1 MNLIKRKYIMGFFT
15 ADLCDDFSD
24 KTEVLGPD
32 YKSYGG
38 NAKFKG
44 EVITVKLDKNNK
56 DLAAF
61 LKNNNGSGKVV
72 IVDVNMRY
80 FAVVGDNLMKFASD
94 NKYEGIIVNGYV
106 RDTVTTK
113 EFDIGLIAKGTCPRK
128 YIPVQ
133 DGLINVPITIDNV
146 EIHSG
151 DYVYV
156 DPDGIVIC
164 KEKLV

>member
-1 MNLIKRKYIMGFFT
+1 MGFFT
-15 ADLCDDFSD
+15 ADLCDNFSD

-32 YKSYGG
+32 FHSYGG
-38 NAKFKG
+38 NKKFKG

-56 DLAAF
+56 DLATL
-61 LKNNNGSGKVV
+61 LKDSDGVGKVV

-94 NKYEGIIVNGYV
+94 SKYEGIIVNGYV

-133 DGLINVPITIDNV
+133 SGEIGVTLLIDGV
-146 EIHSG
+146 EIQNG

-156 DPDGIVIC
+156 DPDGIVIT

>member
-1 MNLIKRKYIMGFFT
+1 MGFFT
-15 ADLCDDFSD
+15 ADLCDNFSD

-32 YKSYGG
+32 FKSYGG
-38 NAKFKG
+38 NKKFKG

-56 DLAAF
+56 DLAEF
-61 LKNNNGSGKVV
+61 LKSNNGIGKVV
-72 IVDVNMRY
+72 VVDVAMRY

-94 NKYEGIIVNGYV
+94 NKFEGIIVNGYV

-128 YIPVQ
+128 YITIQ
-133 DGLINVPITIDNV
+133 SGQIGVPLVIDDV
-146 EIHSG
+146 EINDG

-156 DPDGIVIC
+156 DPDGIVIT
-164 KEKLV
+164 KEKIV

>member
-1 MNLIKRKYIMGFFT
+1 MGFFT
-15 ADLCDDFSD
+15 ADLCDNFSD

-32 YKSYGG
+32 FKSYGG
-38 NAKFKG
+38 NVKFKG

-61 LKNNNGSGKVV
+61 LKNNNGLGKVV
-72 IVDVNMRY
+72 VVDVNMRY
-80 FAVVGDNLMKFASD
+80 FAVVGDNLMKFATD
-94 NKYEGIIVNGYV
+94 NKYEGIVVNGYV

-113 EFDIGLIAKGTCPRK
+113 DFDTGLVAKGTCPRK

-133 DGLINVPITIDNV
+133 DGLFGVPLVIDGV
-146 EIHSG
+146 EIYPG
-151 DYVYV
+151 DYIYV
-156 DPDGIVIC
+156 DVDGIVIS

>member
-1 MNLIKRKYIMGFFT
+1 MGFFT
-15 ADLCDDFSD
+15 ADLCDNFSD
-24 KTEVLGPD
+24 KTEVLGAGFN
-32 YKSYGG
+32 SYGG
-38 NAKFKG
+38 NKKFKG

-56 DLAAF
+56 DLAEF
-61 LKNNNGSGKVV
+61 LKSNNGIGKVV

-94 NKYEGIIVNGYV
+94 NKFEGIIVNGYV

-113 EFDIGLIAKGTCPRK
+113 EFDIGLVAKGTCPRK

-133 DGLINVPITIDNV
+133 DGKINVPLVIDGI
-146 EIHSG
+146 EINSG

>member
-1 MNLIKRKYIMGFFT
+1 MKSN
-15 ADLCDDFSD
+15 
-24 KTEVLGPD
+24 KTDVLGPD
-32 YKSYGG
+32 FKSYGG

-56 DLAAF
+56 DLATL
-61 LKNNNGSGKVV
+61 LKENNGIGKVV

-113 EFDIGLIAKGTCPRK
+113 EFDVGLIAKGTCPRK

-133 DGLINVPITIDNV
+133 DGLINVPIVIDDV
-146 EIHSG
+146 EINSG

-156 DPDGIVIC
+156 DSDGIVFC

>member
-1 MNLIKRKYIMGFFT
+1 MSIHT
-15 ADLCDDFSD
+15 ADLCDENKD
-24 KTEVLGPD
+24 KKIAVL
-32 YKSYGG
+32 S
-38 NAKFKG
+38 AKFKNYGGLKEFSG
-44 EVITVKLDKNNK
+44 EIVTVKLDKNNK
-56 DLAAF
+56 DLATL
-61 LKNNNGSGKVV
+61 LKETNGVGKVV

-94 NKYEGIIVNGYV
+94 NKFEGIIVNGYV

-113 EFDIGLIAKGTCPRK
+113 EFDVGLIAKGTCPRK

-133 DGLINVPITIDNV
+133 DGLINVPIIIDDV
-146 EIHSG
+146 EIHAG

-156 DPDGIVIC
+156 DPDGIVIS

>member
-1 MNLIKRKYIMGFFT
+1 MGFFT
-15 ADLCDDFSD
+15 ADLCDNFSD
-24 KTEVLGPD
+24 KTEVLGPNFQ
-32 YKSYGG
+32 SYGG
-38 NAKFKG
+38 NRKFKG
-44 EVITVKLDKNNK
+44 EVITIKLDKNNK

-61 LKNNNGSGKVV
+61 LKNNDGTGKVV

-113 EFDIGLIAKGTCPRK
+113 DFEIGLIAKGTCPRK
-128 YIPVQ
+128 YIPTQ
-133 DGLINVPITIDNV
+133 DGQIGVPLVIDDV
-146 EIHSG
+146 EINSG

>member
-1 MNLIKRKYIMGFFT
+1 MGFFT
-15 ADLCDDFSD
+15 AYLCYNFSD
-24 KTEVLGPD
+24 KTEILGQD
-32 YKSYGG
+32 FKSFGG
-38 NAKFKG
+38 NRKFKG

-61 LKNNNGSGKVV
+61 LKNNNGLGKVV
-72 IVDVNMRY
+72 IVDVNMEY
-80 FAVVGDNLMKFASD
+80 FAVVGDNLMKFAND
-94 NKYEGIIVNGYV
+94 NKFEGIIVNGYV

-133 DGLINVPITIDNV
+133 DGKINVPLVIDGI
-146 EIHSG
+146 EINSG

>member
-1 MNLIKRKYIMGFFT
+1 MGFFT
-15 ADLCDDFSD
+15 ADLCDNFSD
-24 KTEVLGPD
+24 KTEVLGAD
-32 YKSYGG
+32 FNSYGG
-38 NAKFKG
+38 NKKFKG

-56 DLAAF
+56 DLAEL

-94 NKYEGIIVNGYV
+94 NKYEGIIVNGYI

-133 DGLINVPITIDNV
+133 EGLIGVPLVVDGV
-146 EIHSG
+146 EINSG

-164 KEKLV
+164 KEKLL

>member
-1 MNLIKRKYIMGFFT
+1 MGFFT
-15 ADLCDDFSD
+15 ADLCDNFSD
-24 KTEVLGPD
+24 KTEVLGAGFN
-32 YKSYGG
+32 SYGG
-38 NAKFKG
+38 NRKFKG

-56 DLAAF
+56 DLAEF
-61 LKNNNGSGKVV
+61 LKSNNGIGKVV
-72 IVDVNMRY
+72 IVDVDMKY

-133 DGLINVPITIDNV
+133 DGLINVPIIIDDV
-146 EIHSG
+146 EIHAG

-164 KEKLV
+164 KEKLI